1 MRLLC
6 LPALVSM
13 CLAIVGCDA
22 RAPDGSSLNNQSYSP
37 HAQPGPGDNHSAS
50 ATTSGRYYGGLAVSG
65 EVTKVHDGDSTWLDV
80 AGVGR
85 FVVRLQGI
93 DSPELAQDYGAEAGD
108 SLRDRILGHRVDAL
122 CSGVDRY
129 DRNICVIYRNGV
141 DMNIEQIRLGS
152 AWHYKAYQN
161 EQTASDR
168 IAYANAEITARQNR
182 RGLWASGNAIAPW
195 NYR

>member
-1 MRLLC
+1 
-6 LPALVSM
+6 
-13 CLAIVGCDA
+13 
-22 RAPDGSSLNNQSYSP
+22 
-37 HAQPGPGDNHSAS
+37 
-50 ATTSGRYYGGLAVSG
+50 
-65 EVTKVHDGDSTWLDV
+65 
-80 AGVGR
+80 
-85 FVVRLQGI
+85 
-93 DSPELAQDYGAEAGD
+93 
-108 SLRDRILGHRVDAL
+108 
-122 CSGVDRY
+122 VDRY